1 MPGITKIPLSLIL
14 LHHHRA
20 EKIKRNRIE
29 ITMDSVGCRV
39 EKMVS
44 GSCGVLSGGGS
55 RCGCAFVANHCGAS
69 LNLSG
74 FAWMLLLH
82 FFACEC
88 VSFSNSFFFFL
99 SSVSSLCCG
108 GSLARLHVRNVFFMI
123 IFACSQ

>member
-88 VSFSNSFFFFL
+88 VSFSNSFFFSEL
-99 SSVSSLCCG
+99 S
-108 GSLARLHVRNVFFMI
+108 FFVVLWRKSREVTCKKCFFYDNI
-123 IFACSQ
+123 CL